1 MLKLTLTGPIFHF
14 HKVSLLSEVLR
25 TRQQAGNIST
35 DNCFMKIN
43 GLKTGINIIGESS
56 FSMGNCEHNIEEK
69 HRVKT

>member
-43 GLKTGINIIGESS
+43 GLKTGINKNKTEKSIDA
-56 FSMGNCEHNIEEK
+56 IEDVYEF
-69 HRVKT
+69 R